1 MIGTMEF
8 IKCAGSLATA
18 EYPLITSDDEM
29 DSYVVKTYAGVQF
42 VEDLQQSI
50 VMPSFDGWSECNL
63 VRFTQT
69 NQTEGATAW
78 KSYYWITNA
87 VRSSD
92 VDGCTTFYLEFDAVT
107 TLLKKGDKV
116 NGQWLRSPVNYT
128 PWKQQNVISGA
139 FGLSRFIEFPSMP
152 DNPAYTSQ
160 RFTVYWVSITSTK
173 NISTSKQG
181 SLEIYGFPAYV
192 WQQFPPADLS
202 TNVYHNATSKFPTI
216 ADLLNGDIVDTTGL
230 TADEVLDISITKC
243 APFDCEFT
251 LSDDGNYYFDFK
263 IPYSPELVVPDYYMY
278 HMSDAWGFVNAP
290 TYGNL
295 ELTDMEKACGQV
307 VIRDTNGNT
316 VGTIPTN
323 WTYNDRVYYA
333 HQLVID
339 FAQVYE
345 RIFIYDPSKS
355 DPVTNALG
363 VFQIPGAHIPY
374 VGSSWDTYKAYS
386 MSFDRESME
395 FGIEQAK
402 QDRDLAIANAAVG
415 TVANL
420 ATGNVAGAVSSAAG
434 GVTAYYQQ
442 AKEEK
447 ATRFN
452 QDLSE
457 RRVQAQPGTG
467 YNVNYGLSFVW
478 NEHMTPVSMAVLMPN
493 GVTEDIFNEYI
504 EDFGYPNEGEYE
516 QTMKYGFYQG
526 TVYTSPTLTGP
537 RFDGLINSFNAG
549 IRLIPPSGNQ

>member
-18 EYPLITSDDEM
+18 EYPLIASDDEM
-29 DSYVVKTYAGVQF
+29 DTYVVKTYTGVQF

-50 VMPSFDGWSECNL
+50 VMPSFDGWSECNM

-69 NQTEGATAW
+69 NQAEGATAW

-107 TLLKKGDKV
+107 TLLKKGSKV
-116 NGQWLRSPVNYT
+116 NGQWIRSPVNYT
-128 PWKQQNVISGA
+128 PWKQQNVISGTL
-139 FGLSRFIEFPSMP
+139 GLSRYIEFPSMP
-152 DNPAYTSQ
+152 ANPTYEKQ
-160 RFTVYWVSITSTK
+160 FDVYWVSITATK

-192 WQQFPPADLS
+192 WPPFPPADVS
-202 TNVYHNATSKFPTI
+202 TNVYYQDGMKFPTI
-216 ADLLNGDIVDTTGL
+216 ADLLNGNIVNATGL
-230 TADEVLDISITKC
+230 TADEITDISITRC
-243 APFDCEFT
+243 APAQCEFT
-251 LSDDGNYYFDFK
+251 LSDDGNYYFGFTT
-263 IPYSPELVVPDYYMY
+263 PLTPESVGDSYRMY
-278 HMSDAWGFVNAP
+278 HLSTGYGFYTWAERGTVQLSA
-290 TYGNL
+290 
-295 ELTDMEKACGQV
+295 MEKACGQV

-316 VGTIPTN
+316 VGTIPSN
-323 WTYNDRVYYA
+323 WSRNNTIYYA
-333 HQLVID
+333 HQLIVD

-345 RIFIYDPSKS
+345 RIFIYDPYKS
-355 DPVTNALG
+355 TNLSDALG

-402 QDRDLAIANAAVG
+402 QDRDLAIATAAVG

-420 ATGNVAGAVSSAAG
+420 ATGNVGGAINSAAG

-467 YNVNYGLSFVW
+467 YNVNYGLSFIW
-478 NEHMTPVSMAVLMPN
+478 NEQSTPVSLAILMPN

-516 QTMKYGFYQG
+516 QTMQYGFYQG

-549 IRLIPPSGNQ
+549 IRLISPAGNQ